1 MNKNKNSKITSSENL
16 SSIKRLLSYVFKK
29 YKLKFFIVIT
39 LVLLSS
45 SVGVVSSIFLK
56 ILIDNY
62 ITPMLSTP
70 NPNFTPLILMI
81 SKFAAIYLAG
91 VISTIIYSRMMVTIS
106 ENILKTIRDEL
117 FEHMEKLPIAYFDT
131 HSHGDIM
138 SRYTNDA
145 QAMQQML
152 TNTLPEFFSSVVTI
166 IAVTI
171 AMLISSPM
179 LSIVVAICMVLLLKV
194 MNSVGGKSSTYFLKQ
209 QQSLGLQNGFIEETI
224 NGQKIIKVFSHEKNI
239 VDDFEKINNELA
251 ENTMLANR
259 YSLILIPI
267 VFNIGNL
274 QYAFIAIVGGLFALN
289 NMFGITVGT
298 IAAFLELSRAFS
310 GPMRNISQEM
320 NQLIMSLAGARRIF
334 SLLDEKEENDD
345 GYIELVRVRKNS
357 DGSLIQCEE
366 RTGHWAWKDSTNESS
381 SLTELM
387 GDIKFENVSFSYD
400 GKTDVLHNI
409 SLYAHPGQKIA
420 LVGET
425 GAGKTT
431 ITNLINRFYEIQSGS
446 ITYDG
451 IDIKKIKKKD
461 LRRSLGMVLQDTH
474 LFTGSINYNL
484 SYGRENVS
492 ENEIVEAAKK
502 VQAHNFISLLED
514 GYNTIISGTDSDLS
528 QGQMQLLSI
537 ARAEIYNPPV
547 LILDEATSS
556 IDSRTEMLVQQS
568 MDEVMKGRTTFVIA
582 HRLSTVKNSDVI
594 IVLSKG
600 KIIERGSHD
609 ELLTLK
615 GTYYKLYTE
624 GFEDKE

>member
-16 SSIKRLLSYVFKK
+16 SSIKRLLYYVFKK

-70 NPNFTPLILMI
+70 NPSFTPLILMI

-152 TNTLPEFFSSVVTI
+152 TNTLPEFFSSAVTI

-387 GDIKFENVSFSYD
+387 GNIKFENVSFSYD

-409 SLYAHPGQKIA
+409 SLYANPGQKIA

-568 MDEVMKGRTTFVIA
+568 MDEVTKGRTTFVIA

-609 ELLTLK
+609 ELLALK

>member
-70 NPNFTPLILMI
+70 NPSFTPLILMI
-81 SKFAAIYLAG
+81 SKFAAIYLTG

-224 NGQKIIKVFSHEKNI
+224 NGQKIIKVFSREKNI

-609 ELLTLK
+609 ELLALK
-615 GTYYKLYTE
+615 RTYYKLYTE

>member
-70 NPNFTPLILMI
+70 NPSFTPLILMI

-152 TNTLPEFFSSVVTI
+152 TNTLPEFFSSAITI

-334 SLLDEKEENDD
+334 SLLDEKEENDA

-366 RTGHWAWKDSTNESS
+366 RTGHWAWKDSTNENSP
-381 SLTELM
+381 LIELM

-609 ELLTLK
+609 ELLALK